1 MGLYCLGSWLLDDK
15 DSWDLWVLVTVR
27 NGKVELG
34 QIATAFSRAVLDP
47 LNAPQVCTPAPWVFT
62 LSAQLRKPHKVDL
75 EG

>member
-15 DSWDLWVLVTVR
+15 DSWDLWVLVAVR

-47 LNAPQVCTPAPWVFT
+47 LNAPQVCKNPSTMGFHVKRTVEKAT
-62 LSAQLRKPHKVDL
+62 QGGS
-75 EG
+75 